1 MLAISSN
8 KQQMACAQYSL
19 APPPQVS
26 IKRNNLILQNDPQD
40 DTSPL
45 QNSEAD
51 HPPNEAEMTTTNE
64 ENEENTN
71 KQQSNNVKQRA
82 RKYTL
87 FPDRTLKISCH

>member
-1 MLAISSN
+1 M
-8 KQQMACAQYSL
+8 